1 MKPKTKTKT
10 APRVAVPRALD
21 AALASAQ
28 RALYS
33 VPLWTLGDAWAVQ
46 TVHLHSDA
54 GQGKSLKKRC
64 EGLLALARRV
74 PPEAPEA
81 THAAV
86 RRAARE
92 LAKVARPVAHKG
104 GSK

>member
-1 MKPKTKTKT
+1 MAAKKK
-10 APRVAVPRALD
+10 APARVTVPRALD
-21 AALASAQ
+21 SALSSAQ

-33 VPLWTLGDAWAVQ
+33 VPLWSLGDAWAVQ

-74 PPEAPEA
+74 PPEAPEGV
-81 THAAV
+81 HAAV

-92 LAKVARPVAHKG
+92 LAKVARPGVKPG
-104 GSK
+104 GPK